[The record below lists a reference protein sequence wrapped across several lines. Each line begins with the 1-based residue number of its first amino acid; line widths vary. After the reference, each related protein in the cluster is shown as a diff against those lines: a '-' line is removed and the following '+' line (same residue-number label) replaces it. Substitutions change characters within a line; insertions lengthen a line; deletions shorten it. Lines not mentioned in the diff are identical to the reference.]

1 MTDPAQPVVIVEAAA
16 QLATTLELL
25 TELDAHVS
33 QLARDTESTS
43 QARSLGQLI
52 EAIDVAGDMLFNVLN
67 TASAHLGCTAS
78 RRAIARSHAKA
89 SGLEVV
95 N

>member
-1 MTDPAQPVVIVEAAA
+1 MAAPAQPVVIIAEAEQFAA
-16 QLATTLELL
+16 TLELL
-25 TELDAHVS
+25 TLLDTTVS
-33 QLARDTESTS
+33 QLARDTESVS

-78 RRAIARSHAKA
+78 KRAIGRQHAK
-89 SGLEVV
+89 SLGLEVV
-95 N
+95 